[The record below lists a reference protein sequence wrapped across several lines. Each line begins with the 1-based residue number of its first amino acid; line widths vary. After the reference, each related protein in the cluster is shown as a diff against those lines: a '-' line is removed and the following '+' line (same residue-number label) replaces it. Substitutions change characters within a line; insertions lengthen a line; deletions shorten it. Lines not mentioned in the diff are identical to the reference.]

1 MYLTQ
6 NIFFGFLTRGNGF
19 FAPPAGL
26 RRPASGQP
34 KARAPAESQPAWKKD
49 FERIYY
55 QNPSRIL
62 EKPRNFLAGL
72 QNLLIFLIFLD
83 FPSICQ
89 PDLGWPRPAGPGGDQ
104 SAAGNHGTQKVHSAV
119 MV

>member
-1 MYLTQ
+1 MYLTK
-6 NIFFGFLTRGNGF
+6 NIFFGFLTWGNGF

-26 RRPASGQP
+26 RRPASSQP

-55 QNPSRIL
+55 QDLSEIL

-72 QNLLIFLIFLD
+72 ENLLIFLIFLD
-83 FPSICQ
+83 FPSISQ
-89 PDLGWPRPAGPGGDQ
+89 QGLGRPPEGGPPPF
-104 SAAGNHGTQKVHSAV
+104 
-119 MV
+119 